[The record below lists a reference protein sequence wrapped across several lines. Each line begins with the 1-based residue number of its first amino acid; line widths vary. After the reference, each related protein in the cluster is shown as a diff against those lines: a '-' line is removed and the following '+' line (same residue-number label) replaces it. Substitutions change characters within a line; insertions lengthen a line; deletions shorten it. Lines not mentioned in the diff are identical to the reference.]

1 MSASN
6 PLQSFTEDLA
16 VFRQLTVPDER
27 AEFTALMKRAYA
39 QQVSAC
45 AFVRRSPE
53 RQVSARIRRLC
64 EAALSQRSTLTVD
77 DAQDNPGAASE
88 DATNFSPPGNEL

>member
-1 MSASN
+1 MSSSN
-6 PLQSFTEDLA
+6 PLQAFAEDLV
-16 VFRQLTVPDER
+16 VFRQLIDPVER

-45 AFVRRSPE
+45 AFVQRSPE

-64 EAALSQRSTLTVD
+64 EAALPQISTYAVD
-77 DAQDNPGAASE
+77 EAQDKPS
-88 DATNFSPPGNEL
+88 DAGENSSNVVPQDAR